1 MAWGLWNKIKQGFK
15 KVGNAVKK
23 AASFVNDKV
32 IKPFKPVI
40 TKVADTLLPGSG
52 RIVEAVSDGVDA
64 VANGQIPSAL
74 QSKIAGNFRGGA
86 QKLIGFTNEGSDAVR
101 PYRRL
106 NR

>member
-40 TKVADTLLPGSG
+40 SKVADTLLPGSG
-52 RIVEAVSDGVDA
+52 RIVEAVSDGIDEF
-64 VANGQIPSAL
+64 ANGQIPSAL
-74 QSKIAGNFRGGA
+74 QSAIAGNFRNGA
-86 QKLIGFTNEGSDAVR
+86 QKMIGMANPGDR

>member
-15 KVGNAVKK
+15 KVGSVVKS
-23 AASFVNDKV
+23 AAKFVNDKIV
-32 IKPFKPVI
+32 KPFKPVI

-52 RIVEAVSDGVDA
+52 RVVEAVSDGIDD
-64 VANGQIPSAL
+64 VANG
-74 QSKIAGNFRGGA
+74 NFKGA
-86 QKLIGFTNEGSDAVR
+86 AQRMVGMANPNADR

>member
-15 KVGNAVKK
+15 KVGGAIKK

-40 TKVADTLLPGSG
+40 SKVADTFLPGSG
-52 RIVEAVSDGVDA
+52 RIVEAVSDGIDEFA
-64 VANGQIPSAL
+64 Q
-74 QSKIAGNFRGGA
+74 GNFRNGA
-86 QKLIGFTNEGSDAVR
+86 QKMIRAEPSGNFVPVGLPNSDR

>member
-52 RIVEAVSDGVDA
+52 RVVEAVSDGIDEF
-64 VANGQIPSAL
+64 AN
-74 QSKIAGNFRGGA
+74 GNFRNGA